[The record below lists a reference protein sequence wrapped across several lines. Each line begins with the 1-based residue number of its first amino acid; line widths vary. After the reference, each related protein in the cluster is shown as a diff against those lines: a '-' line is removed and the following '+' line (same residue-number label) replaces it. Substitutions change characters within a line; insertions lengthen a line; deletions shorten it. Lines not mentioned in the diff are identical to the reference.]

1 MKYIYKNNEIQV
13 FNDKDEQVGR
23 AKIPFE
29 SDNIINVTS
38 VFIDPSLRGGG
49 EASKLM
55 NEVYEFAKRE
65 ELLVKNTCPYA
76 VAWFKR
82 NKDKHD
88 VLADQQP
95 DEACEL

>member
-1 MKYIYKNNEIQV
+1 MKYVYKDNEIQV
-13 FNDKDEQVGR
+13 INDEGVNVGR

-29 SDNIINVTS
+29 DDETINVTS

-55 NEVYEFAKRE
+55 HEVYDFAKEQGLR
-65 ELLVKNTCPYA
+65 VKNTCPYA

-82 NKDKHD
+82 HKDKHD
-88 VLADQQP
+88 VLSSEQP

>member
-1 MKYIYKNNEIQV
+1 MKYVYKDNEIQV
-13 FNDKDEQVGR
+13 FNEEGLKVGR

-29 SDNIINVTS
+29 NDNTINVMS
-38 VFIDPSLRGGG
+38 VFIDPSLRGSG

-55 NEVYEFAKRE
+55 DQVYDFAKEQGLRVE
-65 ELLVKNTCPYA
+65 NTCPYA

-82 NKDKHD
+82 HKDKHD
-88 VLADQQP
+88 VLAESQP